1 MAFALIGLLALV
13 VPAELLL
20 RSVVPELGMRRYDD
34 RFTGSH
40 PIEVNERG
48 FRGVIPSPGSSD
60 LVLCLGDSATYGTGV
75 AVTDA
80 WPSRLETASAH
91 GVSTA
96 GVNAAM
102 PGTDLRQLIGSLDE
116 IWADL
121 QPKTIAVA
129 LTGNMVS
136 LAWIRRS
143 ESMPIKPHSPP
154 ASSDTAV
161 SLRQRAK
168 YLAADSALVGGI
180 LWLAET
186 LGYTTGVNHHRIE
199 PSAPYGALLAY
210 GWTQGGLDST
220 LADQAWAELASDL
233 KTLRDWCDDRDVQL
247 VATWIPSR
255 FTISNEV
262 RDNLK
267 FVPRE
272 RLTIDANARCKELC
286 ESLGIPFADSSA
298 SLRARREQIE
308 SAGGEASLY
317 VFGDYTHLDS
327 DGHAAVAEAVGAVLA
342 TPPRDAADVP
352 K

>member
-1 MAFALIGLLALV
+1 
-13 VPAELLL
+13 
-20 RSVVPELGMRRYDD
+20 
-34 RFTGSH
+34 
-40 PIEVNERG
+40 
-48 FRGVIPSPGSSD
+48 
-60 LVLCLGDSATYGTGV
+60 
-75 AVTDA
+75 
-80 WPSRLETASAH
+80 
-91 GVSTA
+91 
-96 GVNAAM
+96 
-102 PGTDLRQLIGSLDE
+102 
-116 IWADL
+116 
-121 QPKTIAVA
+121 
-129 LTGNMVS
+129 MVS

-143 ESMPIKPHSPP
+143 ESTPIKPHLTP
-154 ASSDTAV
+154 ASSDVAV

-168 YLAADSALVGGI
+168 YLTADSALVGGI

-186 LGYTTGVNHHRIE
+186 LGYATGVNHHRIE

-220 LADQAWAELASDL
+220 LAEQAWTELASDL
-233 KTLRDWCDDRDVQL
+233 RILRDWCDNRDVQL

-272 RLTIDANARCKELC
+272 RLAIDANARCQALC
-286 ESLGIPFADSSA
+286 DSLGIPFADSLA

-342 TPPRDAADVP
+342 TRSRDAADAP
-352 K
+352 N